1 MKLDI
6 DDLRFILS
14 LERLGSLAALARAE
28 NVTPPAITKRL
39 NQLEA
44 RLGARLALR
53 TTRQLQLTHEGHLI
67 ARRATEVLDRMQAI
81 EDALQERSQV
91 IAGKLKVH
99 APFGFGRRYVAPLLA
114 RFHDEH
120 PNVEVQLSLS
130 DSLLPPSPAH
140 GRDAFDVVV
149 SIGELP
155 DIRWVSHPVAP
166 NRRLLCAAPAY
177 LARAP
182 ALETPEDLA
191 HHACLVLREND
202 EDVTL
207 WRFADRKAS
216 RAAGGARTASTRR
229 GRNQDP
235 AALAEPAIPPATQG
249 QTQPSRTVRVH
260 PALESNDGDVI
271 HQWCLAGQ
279 GVMIRSEWDVA
290 AGLTDG
296 KLVAL
301 LPGYRLPD
309 ADVVALVP
317 AAHVESARTRRF
329 IDLLRKAFQPRPPW
343 RTADASQG
351 QARNT
356 AAAKKRPS

>member
-6 DDLRFILS
+6 DDLRFILALS
-14 LERLGSLAALARAE
+14 QQGSLAALARAE

-44 RLGARLALR
+44 RLGLRLALR
-53 TTRQLQLTHEGHLI
+53 TTRSLQLTHEGHLLT
-67 ARRATEVLDRMQAI
+67 RHATDVLDRMQAI

-91 IAGKLKVH
+91 ISGKLKVH
-99 APFGFGRRYVAPLLA
+99 APFGFGRRYLAPLLA

-120 PNVEVQLSLS
+120 PNVEVQLFLS
-130 DSLLPPSPAH
+130 DSLLPPASAH
-140 GRDAFDVVV
+140 GRDAFDVVI

-166 NRRLLCAAPAY
+166 NRRVLCAAPDY
-177 LARAP
+177 LARAS
-182 ALETPEDLA
+182 ALESPDDLA
-191 HHACLVLREND
+191 NHACLVLREND

-207 WRFADRKAS
+207 WRFTYGKGAKPES
-216 RAAGGARTASTRR
+216 PGNGPARTR
-229 GRNQDP
+229 
-235 AALAEPAIPPATQG
+235 PATQSRH
-249 QTQPSRTVRVH
+249 QPRTQLQAQRKAQPHTVRVH

-271 HQWCLAGQ
+271 HQWCLAGK

-290 AGLTDG
+290 ASLASG

-301 LPGYRLPD
+301 LPDYGLPD

-317 AAHVESARTRRF
+317 AAHVESARAQRF
-329 IDLLRKAFQPRPPW
+329 IDLLRKAFRPRPPW
-343 RTADASQG
+343 RV
-351 QARNT
+351 N
-356 AAAKKRPS
+356 AAPYNPPAQSVRVRHRS

>member
-6 DDLRFILS
+6 DDLRFILA
-14 LERLGSLAALARAE
+14 LQQVDSLAALARAE

-44 RLGARLALR
+44 RLGLRLALR
-53 TTRQLQLTHEGHLI
+53 TPRRLQLTHEGHLL
-67 ARRATEVLDRMQAI
+67 ARQATDVIDRMQAI
-81 EDALQERSQV
+81 ENALQERSQV
-91 IAGKLKVH
+91 IAGKLKVQ
-99 APFGFGRRYVAPLLA
+99 APFGFGRRYLAPLLA

-120 PNVEVQLSLS
+120 PNVEVQLFLS
-130 DSLLPPSPAH
+130 DSLLPPPAAH
-140 GRDAFDVVV
+140 GRDAFDVVI

-155 DIRWVSHPVAP
+155 DIRWVSHPIAP

-182 ALETPEDLA
+182 KLETPQDLA
-191 HHACLVLREND
+191 QHACLVLREND

-207 WRFADRKAS
+207 WRFADRQAARAGSRPMKAS
-216 RAAGGARTASTRR
+216 TKSSSTR
-229 GRNQDP
+229 D
-235 AALAEPAIPPATQG
+235 ATPH
-249 QTQPSRTVRVH
+249 TLRVH

-271 HQWCLAGQ
+271 HQWCAAGK

-290 AGLTDG
+290 ESVAAG

-301 LPGYRLPD
+301 LPNYRLPD

-317 AAHVESARTRRF
+317 AAHVDSARTRRF
-329 IDLLRKAFQPRPPW
+329 IDLLRRSFLPQPPW
-343 RTADASQG
+343 R
-351 QARNT
+351 ARLGN
-356 AAAKKRPS
+356 

>member
-6 DDLRFILS
+6 EDLRFILA
-14 LERLGSLAALARAE
+14 LAQHGSLAALARAE

-44 RLGARLALR
+44 RLGLRLALR
-53 TTRQLQLTHEGHLI
+53 TTRRLQLTHEGHLLT
-67 ARRATEVLDRMQAI
+67 RHATDVLDRMQAI

-91 IAGKLKVH
+91 ISGKLKVH
-99 APFGFGRRYVAPLLA
+99 APFGFGRRYLAPLLA
-114 RFHDEH
+114 RFHEDH

-130 DSLLPPSPAH
+130 DSLLPPPSAH
-140 GRDAFDVVV
+140 GRDAFDVVI

-177 LARAP
+177 LAHAP
-182 ALETPEDLA
+182 ALDSPQDLA
-191 HHACLVLREND
+191 AHACLVLREND

-207 WRFADRKAS
+207 WRFAYAK
-216 RAAGGARTASTRR
+216 GARKESR
-229 GRNQDP
+229 GGSVAN
-235 AALAEPAIPPATQG
+235 A
-249 QTQPSRTVRVH
+249 QPHTIRVH
-260 PALESNDGDVI
+260 PTLESNDGDVI

-290 AGLTDG
+290 SNLTTG

-301 LPGYRLPD
+301 LPHYRLPD

-317 AAHVESARTRRF
+317 AAHVESPRARRF
-329 IDLLRKAFQPRPPW
+329 IDLLRKAFRPQPPW
-343 RTADASQG
+343 RVHTAGQQMASVP
-351 QARNT
+351 T
-356 AAAKKRPS
+356 DS